1 MKWYEARLIDM
12 LAAGSLMILMLVPMP
27 SHADVAVTVQS
38 APTCFTWGGGHKSA
52 GEFNAC
58 TPVVVVQETKVVT
71 QVREVKVPVPLPVPV
86 VQEKKVRE

>member
-1 MKWYEARLIDM
+1 MKWYEARLID
-12 LAAGSLMILMLVPMP
+12 LSIVGAVLILMLVPVP
-27 SHADVAVTVQS
+27 SQADVTVAVPS

-71 QVREVKVPVPLPVPV
+71 QVKEVKVPVPAPVV